1 MDARIQKRIDSW
13 LTGPYDDATKDA
25 IRSLLK
31 AGDEVSLADA
41 FYTDLDFGTGG
52 LRGIIGVG
60 TNRMNRYTVGKA
72 TQGLAN
78 YIMKANAVGRPVAV
92 AYDSRNGSKEFAME
106 AAEIFS
112 SNGIPVY
119 LFTGMRPTPEL
130 SYAVRR
136 LKCISGVVITA
147 SHNPKEYNGYKAYWE
162 TGGQVIPPH
171 DKAIIGEVNKVSDT
185 GVKRGDTSRITMID
199 KEIDE
204 PYLNDVKSLSIN
216 PGIIAK
222 FADTKIVYTPLHGAG
237 AMLVPRSL
245 ANYGFTSVHPVE
257 AQMTEDGNFS
267 TVPSPNPEEPS
278 ALKLGIE
285 KAKAIGAELVIA
297 TDPDCD
303 RVGAAIRLADGTYE
317 LLSGNQIGS
326 LIAHYI
332 LTSKKESGTLPK
344 NGFIVKTIVTTELAA
359 AIAKDFGVECIDV
372 LTGFKW
378 IADCIEQRKGKKF
391 LFGFEESYGYLAG
404 DFVRDKDGVVASSLL
419 AELLVYAKSKGM
431 TLVDYLNAMYAKYGY
446 FYAEGISVTKKGANG
461 QEEIKAIMAGFRA
474 DQPEMIGKNAVT
486 RCIDY
491 KTLTAYTHGVVSGTV
506 ALPSSDVLQYFL
518 DDGSKITVR
527 PSGTEPKIKF
537 YFEVIVDVAKDARDT
552 ARAKVRAFADAIVGA
567 TGK

>member
-1 MDARIQKRIDSW
+1 MDAHIQKRIDSW
-13 LTGPYDDATKDA
+13 LNGPYDDAAKEA
-25 IRSLLK
+25 IRSLIQS
-31 AGDEVSLADA
+31 GDEAALADA

-52 LRGIIGVG
+52 LRGIIGIG

-78 YIMKANAVGRPVAV
+78 YIAKAKAAGRPVAV

-106 AAEIFS
+106 TAEIFS

-119 LFTGMRPTPEL
+119 LFTDLRPTPEL

-136 LKCISGVVITA
+136 LKCIAGVVITA

-171 DKAIIGEVNKVSDT
+171 DKAIIAEVSAVADT
-185 GVKRGDTSRITMID
+185 AVKRGDRSRITMID

-204 PYLNDVKSLSIN
+204 PYLADVKRLSIN
-216 PGIIAK
+216 PGIITK
-222 FADTKIVYTPLHGAG
+222 YADTKIVYTPLHGAG

-245 ANYGFTSVHPVE
+245 KNFGFTSVHPVE
-257 AQMTEDGNFS
+257 AQMTADGNFS
-267 TVPSPNPEEPS
+267 TIPSPNPEETS

-285 KAKAIGAELVIA
+285 KASSIGAELVIA

-303 RVGAAIRLADGTYE
+303 RVGAAIRLADGSYE
-317 LLSGNQIGS
+317 LLNGNQIGS

-344 NGFIVKTIVTTELAA
+344 NGYIVKTIVTTELAA
-359 AIAKDFGVECIDV
+359 AIAKDFGVGCVDV

-378 IADCIEQRKGKKF
+378 IADTIEQRKNEIF

-446 FYAEGISVTKKGANG
+446 FYAEGVSVTKKGANG
-461 QEEIKAIMAGFRA
+461 QEEIKAMMAAFRA
-474 DQPEMIGKNAVT
+474 NPPKTIGNNTVE

-491 KTLTAYTHGVVSGTV
+491 KTLTAYTHGVASGTI
-506 ALPSSDVLQYFL
+506 ALPPSDVLQYFL
-518 DDGSKITVR
+518 DDGSKVTVR

-537 YFEVIVDVAKDARDT
+537 YFEVIVEAALDARET
-552 ARAKVRAFADAIVGA
+552 ARSKVKAFADAMVSSS
-567 TGK
+567 TK